1 MKSVKSESHTDLT
14 DDTEIV
20 RVLKKLGFANPEK
33 ALVEIR
39 LLIGFS
45 NREGAVVVST
55 RNLMRVMLA
64 M

>member
-1 MKSVKSESHTDLT
+1 MKSVKSESHIYLT
-14 DDTEIV
+14 DDTETV
-20 RVLKKLGFANPEK
+20 RVLKKLNFASPEK

-45 NREGAVVVST
+45 DREGAVVVST